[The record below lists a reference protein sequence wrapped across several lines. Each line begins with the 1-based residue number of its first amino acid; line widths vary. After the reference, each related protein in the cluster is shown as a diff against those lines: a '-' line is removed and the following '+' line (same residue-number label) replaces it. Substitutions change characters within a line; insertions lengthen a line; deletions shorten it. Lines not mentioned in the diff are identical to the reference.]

1 MKSTK
6 INIAIRYVSLCAYIV
21 TLVLG
26 SGIHFHKALSAGD
39 FVEVH
44 AHEASSPDQSHKVIF
59 HIAEDHRHFVAII
72 SISAIQSR
80 NHTNISLISEFEI
93 QQAFIGPAFL
103 SLADSSPKI
112 QYYDSR
118 QYSPHDGFLFHSSG
132 SDPPFHP
139 LV

>member
-44 AHEASSPDQSHKVIF
+44 SHEASSPNQSHKVIF
-59 HIAEDHRHFVAII
+59 HIAEDHQHFVAIV
-72 SISAIQSR
+72 SINAIQSR
-80 NHTNISLISEFEI
+80 NHTSVSLISEYETPL
-93 QQAFIGPAFL
+93 ALNTPAFL
-103 SLADSSPKI
+103 SFIEHSPKI
-112 QYYDSR
+112 QYYDSW
-118 QYSPHDGFLFHSSG
+118 QYSPQDGFTFHSSG
-132 SDPPFHP
+132 SDPPFYP
-139 LV
+139 QV